1 MLSYAKLQNNPR
13 IFRTLSGLSI
23 REFET
28 LLPKFEQAWQ
38 EYVAHEYINRKGR
51 KRRYGGGRKA
61 ELMDPHEK
69 LLFILFYF
77 RHYPTQAVQG
87 FIFGIG
93 QAQANLWVHRLTTIL
108 NQALGYEQHLP
119 ERTPHKLEQVL
130 AACPELEFVIDG
142 TERRINRP
150 KDKEKRDKHYS
161 GKQKVTTVKNNVIS
175 ERRQG
180 GKVKYLSQTVEGKRH
195 DKKLADEEGYQFPK
209 DSKLWKDTGFQGYEP
224 ENVIAFQPKKK
235 PRGKELSESEKKRN
249 RELASERVIIEHH
262 IGGVK
267 RSRIVYDTFRNR
279 KDSYVD
285 IVMETACG
293 LHNFR
298 VSHRQKV
305 AT

>member
-1 MLSYAKLQNNPR
+1 MLSYVNLRTKPR
-13 IFRTLSGLSI
+13 IFRSLSGLSLE
-23 REFET
+23 EFDS

-38 EYVAHEYINRKGR
+38 AYLMSEYVHRDGR
-51 KRRYGGGRKA
+51 KRQYGGGRKA
-61 ELMDPHEK
+61 ELVSAGDK
-69 LLFILFYF
+69 LWFILFYF
-77 RHYPTQAVQG
+77 RHYPTQEVQG
-87 FIFGIG
+87 FLFGIG
-93 QAQANLWVHRLTTIL
+93 QAQANVWVHRLTGVL

-119 ERTPHKLEQVL
+119 ERHPHKLEQIL

-150 KDKEKRDKHYS
+150 KDKEKRDQHYS
-161 GKQKVTTVKNNVIS
+161 GKKKATTVKNNVIT
-175 ERRQG
+175 ERRRG

-209 DSKLWKDTGFQGYEP
+209 GSKLWKDTGFQGYEP
-224 ENVIAFQPKKK
+224 ENTLTFQPQKK
-235 PRGKELSESEKKRN
+235 PRGKELTDNEKKRN
-249 RELASERVIIEHH
+249 RELSSERVIIEHH

-279 KDSYVD
+279 KDKYVD

-298 VSHRQKV
+298 VSHRQKAV
-305 AT
+305 A